1 MPNFKGLWKNT
12 KSDGFTED
20 KNPIGKELCLMAYV
34 AYLRKSRMD
43 IEAEARGEG
52 DTLSRHRVLL
62 ADTSRRLKLPI
73 SDYYAE
79 IVSGETISSRPVM
92 QKLLSEVEQGLWQGV
107 FVVEVE
113 RLARGDTIDQ
123 GIVAQAF
130 KYSNTKI
137 ITPIK
142 IYDPNNEF
150 DEEYFE
156 FGLFMSRREYKTINR
171 RLQTGRLASVNDGKY
186 VGNKPPY
193 GYDRVKIQNDKGY
206 TLSPNGKEAE
216 AVQKIFDWYAYG
228 MDGEKTGSKRIA
240 DALDAMGYPTRS
252 GKPWSQ
258 HTVLTILRNPVY
270 TGKVK
275 WNARHQVKSIVNGEM
290 VKTRPRAKSGEIIL
304 KNGLHPALVDQ
315 KTFDIV
321 QEILKKTPPTP
332 APKDRPV
339 QNPLAG
345 LVFCANCGKKMVRR
359 PYQNGRVSTLLCPN
373 TKCNTV
379 SADLY
384 AVEAT
389 VIQEVK
395 KFLETYRLQWQDGQ
409 LDNDFEKQLDQ
420 KNKAITACE
429 KELSKL
435 SEQMNRQYDLLEQG
449 AYTVQIFEQR
459 SKHVSQQIEV
469 QKQKMET
476 LQQELI
482 KIQKGIDAKNN
493 VIPRFEDALRLYYAT
508 DSAAEKNRILK
519 SIVEK
524 VVYSKHH
531 NGRWKGDPHD
541 FDVVVYPK
549 LYAD

>member
-1 MPNFKGLWKNT
+1 
-12 KSDGFTED
+12 
-20 KNPIGKELCLMAYV
+20 MAYV

-62 ADTSRRLKLPI
+62 TDTSRRLKLPI
-73 SDYYAE
+73 SEYYSE

-137 ITPIK
+137 ITPVK

-206 TLSPNGKEAE
+206 TLAPNENEAD
-216 AVQKIFDWYAYG
+216 AVRKIFDWYAYG
-228 MDGEKTGSKRIA
+228 IDGEKAGSKRIA
-240 DALDAMGYPTRS
+240 DTLEDMGYPTRS

-290 VKTRPRAKSGEIIL
+290 VKTRPRAKLDEVIL
-304 KNGLHPALVDQ
+304 RDGLHPALVEQ
-315 KTFDIV
+315 KTFDVV
-321 QEILKKTPPTP
+321 QEILKKTPPIP

-339 QNPLAG
+339 QNALAG
-345 LVFCANCGKKMVRR
+345 LVFCANCGKKMIRR
-359 PYQNGRVSTLLCPN
+359 PYKNGRASTLLCPN
-373 TKCNTV
+373 TRCDTV

-384 AVEAT
+384 AVEDT

-395 KFLETYRLQWQDGQ
+395 KFLEMYHLQWQDGQ
-409 LDNDFEKQLDQ
+409 LDNDFEKQLAQ
-420 KNKAITACE
+420 KNRAIAACE

-459 SKHVSQQIEV
+459 SKHVSQQIEA
-469 QKQKMET
+469 QKQKIAT

-482 KIQKGIDAKNN
+482 KIQKGIEAKNN

-519 SIVEK
+519 SIIEK
-524 VVYSKHH
+524 VVYSKQH

-549 LYAD
+549 LYGD